1 RMLAEALGSGLGLV
15 GGWLDC
21 GRSVA
26 RRIGAQ
32 VVDPLARLAGLG
44 PAPHAPTGDPPP
56 ADQPGG
62 GEAAPQFQAEE
73 AKYYLGP
80 PRTPAARYADRES
93 GELPRAYGC
102 DRIVLLP
109 RDPWWVFTYW
119 EITPTTRVQALRA
132 IGAEAEGARELL
144 RVYDVTFITFTGDN
158 AWQSFDVELPPSADR
173 WYLNVGR
180 PAASF
185 CVEIGLATPGGRFLP
200 LARSNVVTT
209 PRATPSP
216 DTAVRWVEIA
226 AEAVRESDRVPT
238 RLTLSLSPPLLAML
252 ADHLLRGRY
261 LRHLDRLVE
270 LAEKEERRTRADERF
285 HRVAEMYLARFCR
298 ARTIFLEDWGQDL
311 IAAFRSYQ
319 ERGLLEIITCAATH
333 GFLPLLAVTPG
344 AVRAQIEVAVA
355 EHRRF
360 FARTP
365 EGFWLPECAYE
376 PGLDAELAR
385 AGVRYFFVDTHGI

>member
-1 RMLAEALGSGLGLV
+1 MLAEALGTGLELV

-32 VVDPLARLAGLG
+32 MVDPLARLAGWG
-44 PAPHAPTGDPPP
+44 DAPHAPAGDPP
-56 ADQPGG
+56 AAHEPGG
-62 GEAAPQFQAEE
+62 GETPPQSQVEE

-80 PRTPAARYADRES
+80 ARAPAARFVDRES

-119 EITPTTRVQALRA
+119 EITPATRVHALRA
-132 IGAEAEGARELL
+132 LAAEAEGARELL

-158 AWQSFDVELPPSADR
+158 AWQSFDVGLPPGADH

-209 PRATPSP
+209 SRATPSP
-216 DTAVRWVEIA
+216 DATVRWVDVA
-226 AEAVRESDRVPT
+226 PGAVRES
-238 RLTLSLSPPLLAML
+238 A
-252 ADHLLRGRY
+252 
-261 LRHLDRLVE
+261 
-270 LAEKEERRTRADERF
+270 RAWE
-285 HRVAEMYLARFCR
+285 
-298 ARTIFLEDWGQDL
+298 G
-311 IAAFRSYQ
+311 
-319 ERGLLEIITCAATH
+319 
-333 GFLPLLAVTPG
+333 TP
-344 AVRAQIEVAVA
+344 
-355 EHRRF
+355 
-360 FARTP
+360 
-365 EGFWLPECAYE
+365 
-376 PGLDAELAR
+376 LAR
-385 AGVRYFFVDTHGI
+385 AASEEQAAAEVGEGRSRSSDAHTPRTAR

>member
-1 RMLAEALGSGLGLV
+1 MLAEALGTGLELV

-80 PRTPAARYADRES
+80 PRAPAARYADRES

-132 IGAEAEGARELL
+132 LGAEAEGARELL

-158 AWQSFDVELPPSADR
+158 AWQSFDVELPAGADR

-216 DTAVRWVEIA
+216 DTTVRWVEVAAGAVCESARTWEGTPLASVAPESA
-226 AEAVRESDRVPT
+226 AEASEGRSRSSDAHTP
-238 RLTLSLSPPLLAML
+238 
-252 ADHLLRGRY
+252 
-261 LRHLDRLVE
+261 
-270 LAEKEERRTRADERF
+270 RT
-285 HRVAEMYLARFCR
+285 AR
-298 ARTIFLEDWGQDL
+298 
-311 IAAFRSYQ
+311 
-319 ERGLLEIITCAATH
+319 
-333 GFLPLLAVTPG
+333 
-344 AVRAQIEVAVA
+344 
-355 EHRRF
+355 
-360 FARTP
+360 
-365 EGFWLPECAYE
+365 
-376 PGLDAELAR
+376 
-385 AGVRYFFVDTHGI
+385 

>member
-62 GEAAPQFQAEE
+62 GEAAPQFHAEE

-119 EITPTTRVQALRA
+119 EITPTTHVQALRA

-158 AWQSFDVELPPSADR
+158 AWQSFDVELPPGADR

-226 AEAVRESDRVPT
+226 AEAPRE
-238 RLTLSLSPPLLAML
+238 
-252 ADHLLRGRY
+252 
-261 LRHLDRLVE
+261 
-270 LAEKEERRTRADERF
+270 
-285 HRVAEMYLARFCR
+285 R
-298 ARTIFLEDWGQDL
+298 ARARDGPPPPTASPRGSRSRSAHPCSPCSPTTCCAGATSGTSTDWSSWPRRKSGGRAPTSASTAWQRCTWR
-311 IAAFRSYQ
+311 ASAGRARSSS
-319 ERGLLEIITCAATH
+319 RTG
-333 GFLPLLAVTPG
+333 
-344 AVRAQIEVAVA
+344 
-355 EHRRF
+355 
-360 FARTP
+360 ART
-365 EGFWLPECAYE
+365 
-376 PGLDAELAR
+376 
-385 AGVRYFFVDTHGI
+385 

>member
-1 RMLAEALGSGLGLV
+1 MLAEALGTGLELV

-44 PAPHAPTGDPPP
+44 PAPHAATGDPPP
-56 ADQPGG
+56 ADEPGG
-62 GEAAPQFQAEE
+62 GEAAPHSQVEE

-80 PRTPAARYADRES
+80 RAPAARYADRES

-132 IGAEAEGARELL
+132 LGAEAEGARELL

-158 AWQSFDVELPPSADR
+158 AWQSFDVELPPGADR

-216 DTAVRWVEIA
+216 DTTVRWVEVAAGAVCESARTWEGTPLPSVAPESA
-226 AEAVRESDRVPT
+226 AEASEGRSRSSDAHTP
-238 RLTLSLSPPLLAML
+238 
-252 ADHLLRGRY
+252 
-261 LRHLDRLVE
+261 
-270 LAEKEERRTRADERF
+270 RT
-285 HRVAEMYLARFCR
+285 AR
-298 ARTIFLEDWGQDL
+298 
-311 IAAFRSYQ
+311 
-319 ERGLLEIITCAATH
+319 
-333 GFLPLLAVTPG
+333 
-344 AVRAQIEVAVA
+344 
-355 EHRRF
+355 
-360 FARTP
+360 
-365 EGFWLPECAYE
+365 
-376 PGLDAELAR
+376 
-385 AGVRYFFVDTHGI
+385 

>member
-1 RMLAEALGSGLGLV
+1 MLAEALGTGLELV

-32 VVDPLARLAGLG
+32 MVDPLARLAGWG
-44 PAPHAPTGDPPP
+44 DAPHAPAGDPP
-56 ADQPGG
+56 AAHEPGG
-62 GEAAPQFQAEE
+62 GETPPQSQVEE

-80 PRTPAARYADRES
+80 ARAPAARFVDRES

-132 IGAEAEGARELL
+132 LGAEAEGARELL

-158 AWQSFDVELPPSADR
+158 AWQSFDVELPPGADR

-216 DTAVRWVEIA
+216 DTTVRWVEVA
-226 AEAVRESDRVPT
+226 AGAVRES
-238 RLTLSLSPPLLAML
+238 
-252 ADHLLRGRY
+252 
-261 LRHLDRLVE
+261 
-270 LAEKEERRTRADERF
+270 
-285 HRVAEMYLARFCR
+285 
-298 ARTIFLEDWGQDL
+298 
-311 IAAFRSYQ
+311 
-319 ERGLLEIITCAATH
+319 
-333 GFLPLLAVTPG
+333 
-344 AVRAQIEVAVA
+344 
-355 EHRRF
+355 
-360 FARTP
+360 
-365 EGFWLPECAYE
+365 
-376 PGLDAELAR
+376 AR
-385 AGVRYFFVDTHGI
+385 AWEGTPLASVAPESAAEASEGRSRSSDAHAPRTAR